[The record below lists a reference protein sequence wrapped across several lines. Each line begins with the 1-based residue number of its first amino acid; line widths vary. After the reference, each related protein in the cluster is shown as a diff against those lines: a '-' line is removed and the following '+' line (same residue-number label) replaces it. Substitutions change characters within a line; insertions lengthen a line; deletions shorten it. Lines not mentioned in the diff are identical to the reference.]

1 MIKPVVAANWKMH
14 KTVEESVN
22 FVEKLKKKPLDWDE
36 VNIILC
42 APYTSLFEMKNFLRE
57 DSFMRLGAQNLYW
70 EQEGAFTGEISIG
83 MLKACDVEW
92 VIIGHSERRIL
103 FGESNEDVCRKAD
116 AALQNGLSVIFCVGE
131 SLEERE
137 NGKTSRVLQRQMT
150 PLLSQLNEQ
159 LLRMVV
165 IAYEPIWAIG
175 TGLHATSDQIEESH
189 RLIRGI
195 IEKDFVGIS
204 KEVSIL
210 YGGSVN
216 SGNCK
221 ELSEVSEVNGFLIG
235 GASLDADQ
243 FAEIATTITEVKKE

>member
-1 MIKPVVAANWKMH
+1 MIKPVVAANWKMY
-14 KTVEESVN
+14 KTIEESVN

-42 APYTSLFEMKNFLRE
+42 APYTSLFEMKNFLRRN
-57 DSFMRLGAQNLYW
+57 SFMSLGAQNLYW

-83 MLKACDVEW
+83 MLKACGVEW

-103 FGESNEDVCRKAD
+103 FGESNEDICRKAD

-137 NGKTSRVLQRQMT
+137 NGKTSGVLQRQMT
-150 PLLSQLNEQ
+150 ALLSQLNEQ

-195 IEKDFVGIS
+195 IENEFVGIS
-204 KEVSIL
+204 GEVSIL

-243 FAEIATTITEVKKE
+243 FAEIATTIIEVKKE

>member
-1 MIKPVVAANWKMH
+1 MIKPLVAANWKMY
-14 KTVEESVN
+14 KTIEESVN

-42 APYTSLFEMKNFLRE
+42 APYTSLFEMKNFLRG

-83 MLKACDVEW
+83 MLKACGVEW

-137 NGKTSRVLQRQMT
+137 NGKTSRVLLRQMT
-150 PLLSQLNEQ
+150 ALLSQLSEE

-195 IEKDFVGIS
+195 IEKEFVGIS
-204 KEVSIL
+204 GEVSII

>member
-1 MIKPVVAANWKMH
+1 M
-14 KTVEESVN
+14 S
-22 FVEKLKKKPLDWDE
+22 
-36 VNIILC
+36 
-42 APYTSLFEMKNFLRE
+42 
-57 DSFMRLGAQNLYW
+57 LGAQNLYW

-83 MLKACDVEW
+83 MLKDCGVEW

-137 NGKTSRVLQRQMT
+137 NGKTSRVLQRQMSA
-150 PLLSQLNEQ
+150 LLSRLNEQ

-189 RLIRGI
+189 RLIRGV
-195 IEKDFVGIS
+195 IEKEFVGIS
-204 KEVSIL
+204 GEVSIL

-221 ELSEVSEVNGFLIG
+221 ELSEISEVNGFLIG
-235 GASLDADQ
+235 GASLDAEQ

>member
-1 MIKPVVAANWKMH
+1 MKKPVVAANWKMY
-14 KTVEESVN
+14 KTIEESVN

-36 VNIILC
+36 VHIILC
-42 APYTSLFEMKNFLRE
+42 APYTSLFEMGNSLRGG
-57 DSFMRLGAQNLYW
+57 SFANLGAQNLYW
-70 EQEGAFTGEISIG
+70 EQEGAFTGEISVG
-83 MLKACDVEW
+83 MLKACGVEW
-92 VIIGHSERRIL
+92 VIIGHSERRML
-103 FGESNEDVCRKAD
+103 FGESDEDVCRKAD
-116 AALQNGLSVIFCVGE
+116 VVLQNGLSVIFCVGE

-137 NGKTSRVLQRQMT
+137 NGKTSRVLQRQVT
-150 PLLSQLNEQ
+150 ALLSRLNKQ

-195 IEKDFVGIS
+195 IEKEFVGIS
-204 KEVSIL
+204 GEVSIL

-216 SGNCK
+216 SGNCR
-221 ELSEVSEVNGFLIG
+221 ELSEVSEVNGFLVG

>member
-1 MIKPVVAANWKMH
+1 M
-14 KTVEESVN
+14 S
-22 FVEKLKKKPLDWDE
+22 
-36 VNIILC
+36 
-42 APYTSLFEMKNFLRE
+42 
-57 DSFMRLGAQNLYW
+57 LGAQNLYW

-83 MLKACDVEW
+83 MLKDCGVEW

-137 NGKTSRVLQRQMT
+137 NGKTSRVLQSQMT
-150 PLLSQLNEQ
+150 ALLSQLNEQ
-159 LLRMVV
+159 LLRLVV

-195 IEKDFVGIS
+195 IEKECLGIS
-204 KEVSIL
+204 GGVSIL
-210 YGGSVN
+210 YGGSVS

>member
-1 MIKPVVAANWKMH
+1 M
-14 KTVEESVN
+14 S
-22 FVEKLKKKPLDWDE
+22 
-36 VNIILC
+36 
-42 APYTSLFEMKNFLRE
+42 
-57 DSFMRLGAQNLYW
+57 LGAQNLYW

-83 MLKACDVEW
+83 MLKACGVEW

-150 PLLSQLNEQ
+150 ALLSQLNEQ
-159 LLRMVV
+159 QLRMVV

-189 RLIRGI
+189 RLIRGL
-195 IEKDFVGIS
+195 IEKEFVGIS
-204 KEVSIL
+204 REVSIL

-221 ELSEVSEVNGFLIG
+221 ELSEVNEINGFLIG

>member
-1 MIKPVVAANWKMH
+1 MKEPVVAANWKMY
-14 KTVEESVN
+14 KTIEESVN

-36 VNIILC
+36 VHIILC
-42 APYTSLFEMKNFLRE
+42 APYTSLFEMGNFLRG
-57 DSFMRLGAQNLYW
+57 DSFVSLGAQNLYW
-70 EQEGAFTGEISIG
+70 EQEGAFTGEISVG
-83 MLKACDVEW
+83 MLKACGVEW
-92 VIIGHSERRIL
+92 VIVGHSERRTR
-103 FGESNEDVCRKAD
+103 FGESDEDVCRKAD
-116 AALQNGLSVIFCVGE
+116 VALQNGLSVIFCVGE

-137 NGKTSRVLQRQMT
+137 NGKTASVLQRQVMT
-150 PLLSQLNEQ
+150 LLSQLNEQ

-195 IEKDFVGIS
+195 IEKEFVGIS
-204 KEVSIL
+204 GEVSIL

-216 SGNCK
+216 SENCR
-221 ELSEVSEVNGFLIG
+221 ELSDVSEVNGFLIG

-243 FAEIATTITEVKKE
+243 FVEIATTITEVKKE

>member
-1 MIKPVVAANWKMH
+1 MKKPVVAANWKMY
-14 KTVEESVN
+14 KTIEESVN
-22 FVEKLKKKPLDWDE
+22 FVEKLKKKPLDWGE

-42 APYTSLFEMKNFLRE
+42 APYTSLFEMKNFLRG
-57 DSFMRLGAQNLYW
+57 DSFMSLGAQNLYW

-83 MLKACDVEW
+83 MLKDCGVEW

-150 PLLSQLNEQ
+150 ALLSHLNEQ

-175 TGLHATSDQIEESH
+175 TGLHATRDQIKESH

-195 IEKDFVGIS
+195 IEKEFVGIS
-204 KEVSIL
+204 GEVSIL

>member
-1 MIKPVVAANWKMH
+1 MKKPVLAANWKMY
-14 KTVEESVN
+14 KTIEQSVS

-42 APYTSLFEMKNFLRE
+42 APYTSLFEMGNSLRG
-57 DSFMRLGAQNLYW
+57 DSFIGLGAQNLHW
-70 EQEGAFTGEISIG
+70 EQEGAFTGEISVE
-83 MLKACDVEW
+83 MLKACGVDW
-92 VIIGHSERRIL
+92 VIIGHSERRTL
-103 FGESNEDVCRKAD
+103 FSESNEDVCRKAD

-137 NGKTSRVLQRQMT
+137 NGNTASVLQHQVT
-150 PLLSQLNEQ
+150 AFLSKLNEQ

-165 IAYEPIWAIG
+165 FAYEPIWAIG

-189 RLIRGI
+189 RLIRRI
-195 IEKDFVGIS
+195 IEKEFVGIS
-204 KEVSIL
+204 EQVPIL

-216 SGNCK
+216 SGNCR

-235 GASLDADQ
+235 GASLDVHQ

>member
-1 MIKPVVAANWKMH
+1 MKKPVVAANWKMY
-14 KTVEESVN
+14 KTIEESLN

-36 VNIILC
+36 VHIILC
-42 APYTSLFEMKNFLRE
+42 VPYTSLFEMGNFLRG
-57 DSFMRLGAQNLYW
+57 DSFVSLGAQNLYW

-83 MLKACDVEW
+83 MLKACGVEW
-92 VIIGHSERRIL
+92 VIIGHSERRML
-103 FGESNEDVCRKAD
+103 FGESDEDVCRKAD
-116 AALQNGLSVIFCVGE
+116 VVLQNGLSVIFCVGE

-137 NGKTSRVLQRQMT
+137 NGKTSRVLQRQVT
-150 PLLSQLNEQ
+150 ALLSRLNKQ

-195 IEKDFVGIS
+195 IEKEFVGIS
-204 KEVSIL
+204 GEVSIL

-221 ELSEVSEVNGFLIG
+221 ELSEVSEVNGFLVG

>member
-1 MIKPVVAANWKMH
+1 MIKPVVAANWKMY
-14 KTVEESVN
+14 KTIEESVN

-36 VNIILC
+36 VHIILC
-42 APYTSLFEMKNFLRE
+42 APYTSLFEMGNSLRE
-57 DSFMRLGAQNLYW
+57 DSFVNLGAQNLYW
-70 EQEGAFTGEISIG
+70 EQEGAFTGEISVG
-83 MLKACDVEW
+83 MLKACGVEW
-92 VIIGHSERRIL
+92 VIIGHSERRTL
-103 FGESNEDVCRKAD
+103 FGESDEDVCRKAD
-116 AALQNGLSVIFCVGE
+116 SALQNGLSVIFCVGE

-137 NGKTSRVLQRQMT
+137 NGNTASVLQRQVMA
-150 PLLSQLNEQ
+150 LLSRLNEQ

-195 IEKDFVGIS
+195 IEKEFVGIS
-204 KEVSIL
+204 GEVSIL
-210 YGGSVN
+210 YGGSVKY
-216 SGNCK
+216 GNWR

-243 FAEIATTITEVKKE
+243 FVEIATTITEVKKE